1 MKKNFLITGASSGL
15 GEKFA
20 ILVAD
25 ISKNMIIVGLDKKK
39 LLKVVNKIK
48 KINSKINIIIVIAD
62 LSSEHGLN
70 KLFKSFAMQKKIKYV
85 DVLLNSAANFAINK
99 IEDVTLKDLKK
110 DFQLNVISPFMISK
124 YFGLLMK
131 KNKDGLIFNIGSS
144 SSYDSFLNTSVY
156 CATKHAMLSISK
168 YFNIEWRSHGVKSIF
183 VAPASMKTR
192 MGKKIKNQN
201 FETFID
207 PNDVAKLMK
216 NLIIDQ
222 SNSMYIEELKIKRL
236 VYK

>member
-62 LSSEHGLN
+62 LSTEHGLN

-168 YFNIEWRSHGVKSIF
+168 SFNIEWRSHGVKSIF